1 MSVAVPTAEMRAK
14 LREWGPVIVLGL
26 VPALPLLVS
35 SGLVNTRAGGD
46 SPFLL
51 VRLDQLVAN
60 LQAGVFPVR
69 WMPQAA
75 YGLGYPFF
83 NFYASLPIYLA
94 AALKLAG
101 VGYIWAIKLAQALG
115 FVLAAVAIYGFSS
128 ELRMARSASVLAAVA
143 YSCAPFHVVNV
154 YVRGDSLSEFYAFV
168 FFPLILWGLLRLQK
182 ENSIRNGAW
191 VALSY
196 AGLVLTHNISAVIFS
211 PFVLLYAL
219 LLMAQHSTGMS
230 HRQGLWSRASNLLA
244 LGTGLLLSAW
254 FWLPALAE
262 QGNVRLE
269 DMTTGYLNYALH
281 FRGLD
286 LVQSSLAFDY
296 TIAADRQP
304 FGMGLIQTL
313 LALAGL
319 AAVVAWW
326 IRRRRVELHSAFLV
340 LLLATSTFMITPLS
354 RPLWDHLPL
363 LPLVQFPWRFLSLQ
377 ALATSLLTACLV
389 REGRRWDTLLAPLLG
404 LTLVMSAV
412 LKLQPEPLLIEEAD
426 ITAERLMLYEY
437 FTANVGTTIRTDYL
451 PSQVDPRP
459 YTSEVLLQGGGKVAP
474 LTLDGQIALADLEA
488 QGPTSERWA
497 IDVISPECLLAF
509 HTYYYPGWQARVDGQ
524 PAEIEALPGLGYIG
538 LRLAQ
543 GRHEVRLSLGRTRVQ
558 RFAEILSAVTAILL
572 LVALTRDLHPSPRT
586 LAIAAASLGALA
598 LMTVAVRG
606 LRAQPTIEQPLDL
619 TMDFDRIPYLH
630 HNPEGVRFGDAA
642 RLTHYELSSR
652 AVQAGHS
659 LIVHT
664 YWGTVEAADLVTRL
678 VLASPARHLLGVPLQ
693 ITVDEQPLTNR
704 HVRHVLQIP
713 ATTARGVYLL
723 NLQLDSREGG
733 ISPVNARGETLGT
746 TYLLPIRVYGET
758 PASGAEPVVQWFG
771 DRIALLDVQT
781 CQQLADT
788 LEVTL
793 TWRVQASAPHNYK
806 TALRLR
812 DASGWE
818 VARLDTQ
825 PGYGFHPTS
834 MWRPE
839 ELVYDRYVLHLDDGT
854 PPGTQYVLDATLYE
868 AASLR
873 PIGTI
878 RSPDVGITQPT
889 MRQDYPVLQAFGP
902 AIALSEAHLLQTEL
916 EQGEK
921 LGIALKWAAV
931 SRVDRDY
938 ECEVVLIDAVGTA
951 IHSQTM
957 PPAGGYPSSLWPK
970 DAIVAS
976 HFELRLAADIPVGQY
991 NVAVKV
997 REAATGEEAGTFTL
1011 PTAVRIIE
1019 AARSFSAPEMQ
1030 QTVDA
1035 DFGERI
1041 RLLGYDLQSSDAVL
1055 RLRLHWRALTAMDT
1069 DYKVFVHLFDPVT
1082 EIIMAQ
1088 EDVLAGSDAYP
1099 TTRWVPDEVVSD
1111 TISLQ
1116 LAGVPNGTYA
1126 LAVGLYHEALRLS
1139 VAAPPGFTAP
1149 ADRLLLNEA
1158 IQTP

>member
-1 MSVAVPTAEMRAK
+1 MSAAAPTAEMRAK
-14 LREWGPVIVLGL
+14 LREWGPVIVLAL

-60 LQAGVFPVR
+60 LQAGVLPVR

-101 VGYIWAIKLAQALG
+101 VGYIWAIKLVQALG
-115 FVLAAVAIYGFSS
+115 FALAAVAIYGFSS
-128 ELRMARSASVLAAVA
+128 ELRMPRSASVLAALA
-143 YSCAPFHVVNV
+143 YSCAPFHMVNV

-168 FFPLILWGLLRLQK
+168 FFPLILWGLLRLRK

-191 VALSY
+191 VAVSY

-211 PFVLLYAL
+211 PFALLYAL
-219 LLMAQHSTGMS
+219 LLMAQHSTDMS
-230 HRQGLWSRASNLLA
+230 HRQGLWSRASSLLA

-262 QGNVRLE
+262 QVNVRLE

-286 LVQSSLAFDY
+286 LVQPSLAFDY
-296 TIAADRQP
+296 AITADKQP
-304 FGMGLIQTL
+304 FAMGLVQTL
-313 LALAGL
+313 LAVAGL
-319 AAVVAWW
+319 TALVTWW
-326 IRRRRVELHSAFLV
+326 IRRHRVELHSAFLV

-363 LPLVQFPWRFLSLQ
+363 LPLLQFPWRFLSLQ
-377 ALATSLLTACLV
+377 ALATSLLTAYLV
-389 REGRRWDTLLAPLLG
+389 RAGRRWETLLAPLLG
-404 LTLVMSAV
+404 LTLVASAL
-412 LKLQPEPLLIEEAD
+412 LKLQPEPLLIDEAD

-459 YTSEVLLQGGGKVAP
+459 YTSEVLWQGGGKAAP
-474 LTLDGQIALADLEA
+474 LALDGQIALADLEA
-488 QGPTSERWA
+488 QGPTSERWV
-497 IDVISPECLLAF
+497 IDVTSPECLLAF
-509 HTYYYPGWQARVDGQ
+509 HTYYYPGWQALVDGQ

-543 GRHEVRLSLGRTRVQ
+543 GRHEVRLSLGRTPVQ
-558 RFAEILSAVTAILL
+558 RFAEILSAVTLVLL
-572 LVALTRDLHPSPRT
+572 SVALTRDLHPSPRT
-586 LAIAAASLGALA
+586 LGIAAASLGALA
-598 LMTVAVRG
+598 LLTVTVRG
-606 LRAQPTIEQPLDL
+606 LRAPPRMEQRLDL

-630 HNPEGVRFGDAA
+630 HNPEGVHFGDAA
-642 RLTHYELSSR
+642 RLTHYELSSQ
-652 AVQAGHS
+652 AVQAGHT
-659 LIVHT
+659 LTVDT
-664 YWGTVEAADLVTRL
+664 YWDSVQGADLVTRL
-678 VLASPARHLLGVPLQ
+678 VLASPARQLLGVPLQ
-693 ITVDEQPLTNR
+693 IAVDEQPLTNWR
-704 HVRHVLQIP
+704 VRHTLPIP
-713 ATTARGVYLL
+713 ASTARGAYLL
-723 NLQLDSREGG
+723 NLQLDGREGE
-733 ISPVNARGETLGT
+733 IQPVNARGETLGT
-746 TYLLPIRVYGET
+746 TYLLPIRIYGET
-758 PASGAEPVVQWFG
+758 PASGGEPVVQWFG
-771 DRIALLDVQT
+771 NRIALSDVHT
-781 CQQLADT
+781 FQQLAGT

-825 PGYGFHPTS
+825 PGYGFYPTS
-834 MWRPE
+834 MWRPG

-854 PPGTQYVLDATLYE
+854 PPSTQYLLDATLYE

-873 PIGTI
+873 PIGTTRI
-878 RSPDVGITQPT
+878 PDVEITQPT
-889 MRQDYPVLQAFGP
+889 IRQDYPVLQAFGP

-916 EQGEK
+916 EQGEM
-921 LGIALKWAAV
+921 LGMVLKWGAA

-938 ECEVVLIDAVGTA
+938 ECEFVLIDAVGTA
-951 IHSQTM
+951 IVSQTM
-957 PPAGGYPSSLWPK
+957 PPASAYRSSLWPK

-976 HFELRLAADIPVGQY
+976 HYELRLAADIPVGQY

-1011 PTAVRIIE
+1011 PTAVRIVE
-1019 AARSFSAPEMQ
+1019 ATRSFSAPEMQ

-1035 DFGERI
+1035 DFGGRI
-1041 RLLGYDLQSSDAVL
+1041 RLLGYDLQGSDAVL
-1055 RLRLHWRALTAMDT
+1055 RLRLHWRALAAVDT
-1069 DYKVFVHLFDPVT
+1069 DYKVFVHLFDPAT
-1082 EIIMAQ
+1082 EVIVAQ

-1116 LAGVPNGTYA
+1116 VAGVPDGTYS
-1126 LAVGLYHEALRLS
+1126 LAVGLYHNDLRLS
-1139 VAAPPGFTAP
+1139 VVAPPGLTVS